1 MRQADEATYV
11 SMSYDALCMQKRN
24 RRLVDASDVCVC
36 YLTDP
41 TGGSAYTANYA
52 KQKGLRII
60 NLAD

>member
-1 MRQADEATYV
+1 
-11 SMSYDALCMQKRN
+11 MSYDALCMQKRN
-24 RRLVDASDVCVC
+24 RRLVDASDVCVY

-41 TGGSAYTANYA
+41 TGDSAYTANYA